1 MPEAAKKG
9 VKTQL
14 MVSRIEKLRNLFL
27 FAFFLLVISIIF
39 TPLLTRRGFS
49 IFSEE
54 ILESVL
60 LFIQIFI
67 GWRIFLLYEKA
78 VANREKEIQKLEKEY
93 QRREKE
99 LLEAFAYLGKVNV
112 QVSLIKS
119 FLQKLKAPSSRKEA
133 ENYIKEILEIALTL
147 SGKSWV
153 TLRALD
159 AKTFNTASEYW
170 AKSSTGVDTQG
181 MKIGNKDIMKWDND
195 LEESRKSG
203 FFVLGSSG
211 SDISPIRV
219 FLIFLNGIKLEP
231 DIVDFLRAAA
241 NQCEVLLTLFN
252 IKGKNN

>member
-1 MPEAAKKG
+1 MA
-9 VKTQL
+9 
-14 MVSRIEKLRNLFL
+14 SRIEKLKNIFL

-39 TPLLTRRGFS
+39 TPLLTRKGFS

-54 ILESVL
+54 ILESIL
-60 LFIQIFI
+60 LFFQIFI
-67 GWRIFLLYEKA
+67 GWRIFLLYERA
-78 VANREKEIQKLEKEY
+78 VESREKEIEKLEGEY

-99 LLEAFAYLGKVNV
+99 LLGAFAYLGKVNV
-112 QVSLIKS
+112 QVSLIQS
-119 FLQKLKAPSSRKEA
+119 FLQKIKAPSSRKEA

-159 AKTFNTASEYW
+159 VKTLNTASEYW
-170 AKSSTGVDTQG
+170 TKSNSGVETQG
-181 MKIGNKDIMKWDND
+181 MKIGNKDIVKWDND
-195 LEESRKSG
+195 REESRKSG

-219 FLIFLNGIKLEP
+219 FLVFLNGTKLEP

-241 NQCEVLLTLFN
+241 NQCEVLLTLFD
-252 IKGKNN
+252 IKEKK

>member
-1 MPEAAKKG
+1 MA
-9 VKTQL
+9 
-14 MVSRIEKLRNLFL
+14 SRIEKLRNLFL

-39 TPLLTRRGFS
+39 TPFLTRKGFS

-54 ILESVL
+54 ILESIL
-60 LFIQIFI
+60 LFFQIFI

-78 VANREKEIQKLEKEY
+78 VENREKEIQKLEREY

-119 FLQKLKAPSSRKEA
+119 FLKKLKAPSSRKEA
-133 ENYIKEILEIALTL
+133 ENYINEILGIALTL

-159 AKTFNTASEYW
+159 AKTHNTVSEYW
-170 AKSSTGVDTQG
+170 AKSNAGVDTQG
-181 MKIGNKDIMKWDND
+181 MKIGNKDIVKWDSD
-195 LEESRKSG
+195 HEESRKKG

-219 FLIFLNGIKLEP
+219 FLVFLNGTKLEP
-231 DIVDFLRAAA
+231 DIEDFLRAAA
-241 NQCEVLLTLFN
+241 NQCEVLLTLFD
-252 IKGKNN
+252 IKGKK

>member
-1 MPEAAKKG
+1 MA
-9 VKTQL
+9 
-14 MVSRIEKLRNLFL
+14 SRIEKLRNIFL

-39 TPLLTRRGFS
+39 TPLLVQAGFS

-60 LFIQIFI
+60 LFFQIFI

-78 VANREKEIQKLEKEY
+78 VENREKEIQKLEGEY

-119 FLQKLKAPSSRKEA
+119 FLKKIKAPSSRKEA

-159 AKTFNTASEYW
+159 ENTLNTVSEYW
-170 AKSSTGVDTQG
+170 AKSNAGIDTQG
-181 MKIGNKDIMKWDND
+181 IKIGNKDIMKWDRNS
-195 LEESRKSG
+195 EESQKSG
-203 FFVLGSSG
+203 LFVLESAGSE
-211 SDISPIRV
+211 ISPIKV
-219 FLIFLNGIKLEP
+219 FLIFLNGTRMEP
-231 DIVDFLRAAA
+231 DIEDFLRAAS
-241 NQCEVLLTLFN
+241 NQCEVLLTLFD
-252 IKGKNN
+252 IKEKT